1 MRKFVCKPLPGDASD
16 PQGLTALLDR
26 YLLWLETHHYASG
39 TVKVRRVTL
48 SQFLRWCLERSVTR
62 PHDVTLEM
70 LERFQRHVYFY
81 RQRNGQPLSLSSQS
95 HRLTSLRRWF
105 AWLVR
110 QRILE
115 HDPAHDL
122 QLPRDEQRL
131 PRHPLSV
138 REVEAVLA
146 QADLTTPH
154 GLRNRAILEV
164 LYSTGLRRDE
174 ALGAGTHGSGPRA
187 RHAPRAQRQREEG
200 SLRADRR
207 AGPRVDRQVPGRSAA
222 ALGARAETPLVFVSK
237 NGHRLHANQLSKIVR
252 DYLRAAGIAKPGAC
266 HLFRH
271 TTATL
276 MLEAGADVRYIQA
289 LSGPHAPLHDADLHA
304 RLDHQAAGSAPAHA
318 SRPLVSL
325 ARRATTSGDRPSRR
339 GRRQSRVGA
348 GGINHLAG
356 RQLLR
361 VARPTRSAVPHRLA
375 DKISL
380 PCVPGI
386 GYNQCQFFDML
397 NASRARA
404 RDCKPRC
411 VSAATWKPL
420 EISVAACTCPA
431 PRHRC

>member
-1 MRKFVCKPLPGDASD
+1 
-16 PQGLTALLDR
+16 
-26 YLLWLETHHYASG
+26 
-39 TVKVRRVTL
+39 
-48 SQFLRWCLERSVTR
+48 
-62 PHDVTLEM
+62 M
-70 LERFQRHVYFY
+70 LERFQRHVYYY

-122 QLPRDEQRL
+122 QLPRDERRL

-174 ALGAGTHGSGPRA
+174 ALGLEHTDLDRERGTLLVRSGKGKKDRFVPIGARA
-187 RHAPRAQRQREEG
+187 LAWIDKYLAEARPLLAH
-200 SLRADRR
+200 
-207 AGPRVDRQVPGRSAA
+207 
-222 ALGARAETPLVFVSK
+222 RAETPLVFVSK

-289 LSGPHAPLHDADLHA
+289 LLGHTRLSTTQIYTHVSITKLREVHQRTHPARLFRLPGAPQPPATDHPDADDDNLEWV
-304 RLDHQAAGSAPAHA
+304 P
-318 SRPLVSL
+318 
-325 ARRATTSGDRPSRR
+325 
-339 GRRQSRVGA
+339 
-348 GGINHLAG
+348 
-356 RQLLR
+356 
-361 VARPTRSAVPHRLA
+361 VA
-375 DKISL
+375 
-380 PCVPGI
+380 
-386 GYNQCQFFDML
+386 
-397 NASRARA
+397 
-404 RDCKPRC
+404 
-411 VSAATWKPL
+411 
-420 EISVAACTCPA
+420 
-431 PRHRC
+431 